1 MLDLILLSMQLVL
14 VIIMPLSEQERMKA
28 CGGIILDRLQL
39 VLDIIL
45 SSNVMG
51 QSFISLFLQLIFG
64 MFMSY
69 SGKR

>member
-1 MLDLILLSMQLVL
+1 MQLVL